1 MWCLRRRAPA
11 RNSAHVSD
19 VPSSSQDDEYNCAQC
34 QASDACDSAPF
45 NSLPEDCSHC
55 NTYSACAPC
64 FAEHFEPDYHHTQ
77 AKQGFVDWN
86 PPRDLFREE
95 CCRSFGISFDG
106 MPGVIWERPTTTTCS
121 PKDGSA
127 AGCIYTQS
135 WPALDSSPRMYMKDG
150 KWVVGEEGCRLRGRV
165 LLLWRSE

>member
-1 MWCLRRRAPA
+1 M
-11 RNSAHVSD
+11 
-19 VPSSSQDDEYNCAQC
+19 
-34 QASDACDSAPF
+34 
-45 NSLPEDCSHC
+45 PECSYC

-150 KWVVGEEGCRLRGRV
+150 KWVVGEGAGSRTQSFYSTDSHVLHYIARGEGGCPDAVSYTHLTLPTI
-165 LLLWRSE
+165 LLV